1 MRKILFATLLITFL
15 VSCTKD
21 LEHSTA
27 QSDDILAKII
37 NTSEGANE
45 GSLLVKLHSYEAEF
59 LIDNIAGT
67 TIDAQ
72 SVVPVGRAT
81 AEELQ
86 TEELYRWWKL
96 SFDKD
101 VDVEKVA
108 HALAADSRI
117 AFIEYNTLVEPIS
130 SESVSAPMPTR
141 YFERPSVDMPFNDPE
156 LSWQWHY
163 YNDAWLNKDYGFF
176 TAGADI
182 NLFDA
187 WKYTT
192 GDRRIIVGVLDGGIY
207 YDHEDLKSN
216 IWVNEAE
223 QSGSLGFD
231 DDNNGYVDDIYGYN
245 FYHDSAEIDWEE
257 TQMRSHGTH
266 VAGTIAAV
274 NDNGYCGSG
283 IAGGS
288 GKNDGCRMMIC
299 QIFYN
304 GNGAP
309 ESSIAAAIKYAAD
322 NGAVII
328 NNSWSYS
335 NGAYSSDSRFNS
347 SYSILMDAFRY
358 YEENAGLDGLI
369 NGGLMIFAAGN
380 DGSSIPSYPGAYYD
394 HICVTAMGPD
404 FKAASYTNYGVGA
417 NICAPGGEGGAA
429 GYGTIHRVSSTS
441 LDSYGYEYM
450 QGTSMATPHVTG
462 CAALGLSYALQIGR
476 SFTLDEYKN
485 LILTSVHNIDVHQT
499 GTKNVNKGSAG
510 MQNVDLSIY
519 AGKLGSGYI
528 DAHLLLMQIEGTP
541 CIYIEA
547 NSTQGESLANY
558 FGGGSESLTYTAV
571 EMSSADMDN
580 LGITTR
586 PTVTDGKLVVKAT
599 KRGRGR
605 ISVTAIV
612 GGDKVGGGDN
622 MGGVE
627 VTREFEIV
635 VRNST
640 ANNGGWL

>member
-1 MRKILFATLLITFL
+1 MRKLLFATLLTTL
-15 VSCTKD
+15 LASCAKD
-21 LEHSTA
+21 LEHSEA
-27 QSDDILAKII
+27 PSDDILAKII
-37 NTSEGANE
+37 NTSEGAIE
-45 GSLLVKLHSYEAEF
+45 GSLLVKLHRYEAEF
-59 LIDNIAGT
+59 SVDDIGVNVRE
-67 TIDAQ
+67 AQ
-72 SVVPVGRAT
+72 AVVPAGRAT

-86 TEELYRWWKL
+86 NEELYRWWRL
-96 SFDKD
+96 SFDND
-101 VDVEKVA
+101 IDIEKMA

-117 AFIEYNTLVEPIS
+117 AFVEYNTLIEPIA

-141 YFERPSVDMPFNDPE
+141 SLERPSVDMPFNDPE

-163 YNDAWLNKDYGFF
+163 YNDAWLYEDYGYF

-187 WKYTT
+187 WKYTK
-192 GDRRIIVGVLDGGIY
+192 GDSRIIVGVLDGGIY
-207 YDHEDLKSN
+207 HDHEDLKSN
-216 IWVNEAE
+216 MWVNEAE
-223 QSGSLGFD
+223 QNGITGID
-231 DDNNGYVDDIYGYN
+231 DDSNGYVDDIHGYN
-245 FYHDSAEIDWEE
+245 FYNMSGEIDWNE
-257 TQMRSHGTH
+257 TEMRSHGTH
-266 VAGTIAAV
+266 IAGTIAAV

-288 GKNDGCRMMIC
+288 ANNGGCRIMTC

-304 GNGAP
+304 GEGAQ
-309 ESSIAAAIKYAAD
+309 ESQIAAAIKYAAD

-328 NNSWSYS
+328 NNSW
-335 NGAYSSDSRFNS
+335 AYSSGSYNSDSRFNS
-347 SYSILMDAFRY
+347 NCSILMDAFRY
-358 YEENAGLDGLI
+358 YEKNAGLDGVI
-369 NGGLMIFAAGN
+369 DGGVMIFAAGN
-380 DGSSIPSYPGAYYD
+380 DGKSTPSYPGAYYD

-417 NICAPGGEGGAA
+417 NICAPGGEGGAS
-429 GYGTIHRVSSTS
+429 GYGTVHRVSSTT
-441 LDSYGYEYM
+441 LDPWGYGYM
-450 QGTSMATPHVTG
+450 QGTSMAAPHVTG

-485 LILTSVHNIDVHQT
+485 LILTSVHDIDRHQT
-499 GTKNVNKGSAG
+499 GTKLIING